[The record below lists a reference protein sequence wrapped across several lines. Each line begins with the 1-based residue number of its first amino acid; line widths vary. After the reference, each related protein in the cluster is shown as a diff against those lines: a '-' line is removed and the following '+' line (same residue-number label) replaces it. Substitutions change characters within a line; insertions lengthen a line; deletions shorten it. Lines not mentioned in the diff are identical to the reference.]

1 MLQMLLNLDPVQQS
15 SIPLYCVYRQFI
27 IHDFR

>member
-15 SIPLYCVYRQFI
+15 SIPLHCVYQQFI